1 MTRDFEHCLTPSD
14 FTLLLNAIPVLS
26 KRGAFHL
33 KEYDQIAPLHARMME
48 VARRHRKLF
57 QFAPNDEEDDTVQN
71 GRVSVAH
78 ASDNTEYTDDDE
90 DDEGH
95 SSSDSSVDSDI
106 EVRWEADKTVREE
119 AMEPPPQPAPTSSK
133 HHAHSHTRS
142 SERSEEKN
150 KHGRDRER
158 RTKRD

>member
-78 ASDNTEYTDDDE
+78 ASDTDDDE
-90 DDEGH
+90 DDEGN